1 MLPTLLYEALPLIY
15 IASGSVMLT
24 TGQSSLTLA
33 AAVLLYFAGAFIWI
47 MRSENRRTDR
57 RTGPSHKFIFLP
69 EALYEFKPFFY
80 LFIGLLLI
88 RNEVFLIA
96 GALIIFWALFCE
108 IRRSRNRK
116 HQNRHEHK
124 NPKLKTRMF

>member
-15 IASGSVMLT
+15 VSSGSVMLT
-24 TGQSSLTLA
+24 IGQSSLTLT
-33 AAVLLYFAGAFIWI
+33 AAVLLYFAGACIWI

-57 RTGPSHKFIFLP
+57 RVGPSHKLIFLP
-69 EALYEFKPFFY
+69 ETLYEFKPFFY

-88 RNEVFLIA
+88 RNEEFIIA
-96 GALIIFWALFCE
+96 GALIIFWALLCE
-108 IRRSRNRK
+108 IRRSRNRQ